1 MSDTVHTFLLCLVF
15 FVNQMCDHSL
25 FSASTSVTIPP
36 PQGPPLWN
44 IYVIMS
50 SEPANK
56 VMEIPVAEVVQE
68 TDLEY
73 SVDEVVEA
81 QYPEDFEADIFQL
94 GRYSV
99 QSEELPGKAV
109 VKDNR

>member
-1 MSDTVHTFLLCLVF
+1 
-15 FVNQMCDHSL
+15 
-25 FSASTSVTIPP
+25 
-36 PQGPPLWN
+36 
-44 IYVIMS
+44 
-50 SEPANK
+50 
-56 VMEIPVAEVVQE
+56 MEIPVAEVVQE

-94 GRYSV
+94 GRYSF

-109 VKDNR
+109 VKDNRWKKSKDWEEVIQFASNFVDLEQVIKG